1 MEGKNQTTE
10 FIMKGFSCH
19 PEFQNLLFAVIF
31 IMYITSL
38 LGNILITIT
47 VYLDSTL
54 HAPMYYF
61 ISNLSLVDI
70 CYTSVTIPKLLTNL
84 LSQKGTIS
92 FIGCA
97 FQMYFLLSLGTTE
110 CFLPAVMAYDRF
122 LAICN
127 PLQYMVHMNKQLCS
141 CLVGISWASGLLLSL
156 VQTTLIFT
164 LPYCGHNQIDHFY
177 CDIPPLLYL
186 ACGDTSMNEI
196 AVFVA
201 GLLITLMPALLIF
214 VSYVHIISA
223 VLKITSA
230 DGRHKTFSTCS
241 SHLIPADARHK
252 TFSTCSSHLIVII
265 LFYGSASAMYLRP
278 RSSYVPESDRFLALF
293 YSVVTPTLN
302 PIIYSLR
309 SKDISKALWRLIT
322 SRLFPF
328 KM

>member
-38 LGNILITIT
+38 LGNILISIT

-97 FQMYFLLSLGTTE
+97 FQMYFLLFLGTTE
-110 CFLPAVMAYDRF
+110 CFLLAVMAYDRF

-164 LPYCGHNQIDHFY
+164 LPYCGHNQIDHFF
-177 CDIPPLLYL
+177 CDIPPLLHL

-201 GLLITLMPALLIF
+201 GLLITLMPALLIC

-230 DGRHKTFSTCS
+230 DG
-241 SHLIPADARHK
+241 RHK

-309 SKDISKALWRLIT
+309 SKDINKALRRVIT
-322 SRLFPF
+322 SRLFPL